1 MNYGFLADATAVT
14 HITIIVAVLV
24 GLLISFRYKRFR
36 PWEAGILIAVVILWS
51 YYGNCPLTILEQHW
65 RELAGETGVNL
76 TSVGFLP
83 YYANKLMNIELT
95 SRLVQQST
103 FFTGGIFFAASI
115 DWLAPFFHMEIFKMR
130 RMFFGRKPKRIMRKA
145 RA

>member
-1 MNYGFLADATAVT
+1 MAVVHLLT
-14 HITIIVAVLV
+14 IVAVLG

-36 PWEAGILIAVVILWS
+36 PWEAGALIAVVVLWS
-51 YYGNCPLTILEQHW
+51 YYGNCPFTIIEQHW

-83 YYANKLMNIELT
+83 YYAHKLMNIELT

-115 DWLAPFFHMEIFKMR
+115 DWLAPFFHMEIFKVR
-130 RMFFGRKPKRIMRKA
+130 RMFGYRSPRRIIRKA